1 MADPGWRKSSYS
13 GGTENACL
21 EVRDGVPGV
30 VPVRDSKAPAGPAL
44 TVPETAWA
52 AFVRHLG
59 RTG

>member
-1 MADPGWRKSSYS
+1 MAENTWRKSTYS
-13 GGTENACL
+13 GGSENACL

-30 VPVRDSKAPAGPAL
+30 VPVRDSKASSGPVLA
-44 TVPETAWA
+44 VPETAWA